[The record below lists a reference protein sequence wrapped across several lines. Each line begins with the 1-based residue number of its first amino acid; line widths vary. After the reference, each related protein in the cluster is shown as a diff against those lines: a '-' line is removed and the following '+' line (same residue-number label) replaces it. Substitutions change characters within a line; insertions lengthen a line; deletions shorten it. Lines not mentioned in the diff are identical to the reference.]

1 MLLEDELAGLLA
13 KKKELQ
19 QASLGAVRYC
29 QISQI
34 MAFLRRQWSWTG
46 SKTKWPSNAKGECS
60 RRGQRNFSSCLP
72 CCFLGEAAKKLSEA
86 DLKLLLAAKEKE
98 AKEKKEEDE
107 KKEEEEEEEEEEKA
121 EG

>member
-34 MAFLRRQWSWTG
+34 MAFLRRQ
-46 SKTKWPSNAKGECS
+46 
-60 RRGQRNFSSCLP
+60 
-72 CCFLGEAAKKLSEA
+72 
-86 DLKLLLAAKEKE
+86 
-98 AKEKKEEDE
+98 
-107 KKEEEEEEEEEEKA
+107 
-121 EG
+121 